1 MSASEENDNNIQPGM
16 ADDANKT
23 NNVADND
30 NAAPPAAEAA
40 VGGVR
45 GNNTVQENN
54 NAMMDLSPYFN
65 TLIDT
70 LHRNNDNQQNA
81 AAAAGGTNNNNAPQL
96 RSMMVSLLWNGVEL
110 IATAGR
116 ASLGQQGALF
126 AVDTIGGSS
135 GGNSFPSAPPAAEA
149 AVGGVRGNNTV
160 QENNNAMM
168 DLSPYFNT
176 LIDTLHRNN
185 DNQQNAA
192 AAAGG
197 TNNNNAPQLRSMM
210 VSLLWNGVELIAT
223 AGRAS
228 LGQQGALFAVDTI
241 GGSSGGNSF
250 PSKFAAVYL
259 YAVAQNIVALEEVV
273 LQGQG
278 SIPGA
283 GLMDLADVGMSIK
296 QVAEI
301 VSVSVVVVVMKLV
314 SSNMCARVF

>member
-135 GGNSFPSAPPAAEA
+135 GGNSFPS
-149 AVGGVRGNNTV
+149 
-160 QENNNAMM
+160 
-168 DLSPYFNT
+168 
-176 LIDTLHRNN
+176 
-185 DNQQNAA
+185 
-192 AAAGG
+192 
-197 TNNNNAPQLRSMM
+197 
-210 VSLLWNGVELIAT
+210 
-223 AGRAS
+223 
-228 LGQQGALFAVDTI
+228 
-241 GGSSGGNSF
+241 
-250 PSKFAAVYL
+250 KFAAVYL

-273 LQGQG
+273 LQNQG